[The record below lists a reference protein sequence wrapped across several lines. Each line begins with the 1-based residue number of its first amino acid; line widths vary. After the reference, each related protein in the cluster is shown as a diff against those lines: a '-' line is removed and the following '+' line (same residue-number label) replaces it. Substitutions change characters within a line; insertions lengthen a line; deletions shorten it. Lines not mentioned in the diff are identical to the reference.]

1 MQSSPSERI
10 EALIRAMLAKRGID
24 RAVGRD
30 DDLSEVGLSSLDTVN
45 LMLAVEA
52 EFDVKIPDR
61 DMTPAHFRSVARIEA
76 LLGALTNK

>member
-10 EALIRAMLAKRGID
+10 GALIRTMLAKRGID

-30 DDLSEVGLSSLDTVN
+30 DDLSEIGLSSLDTVN